1 MQDFD
6 LEHVMIPSAD
16 VKQMAK
22 WGFTDKELAGDNH
35 CFRKKVLD
43 GLHIEIWYNANTD
56 HHKTGR
62 WTAVIEYGMGIDTS
76 RTYGDNVKTAR
87 AAYASALSM
96 LNVFAGKLMVAVDKM
111 SQELAGFSS
120 L

>member
-1 MQDFD
+1 MPDFD
-6 LEHVMIPSAD
+6 LEHVMIPSTD
-16 VKQMAK
+16 VQQMTK
-22 WGFTDKELAGDNH
+22 WGFSDKELAGDNH

-62 WTAVIEYGMGIDTS
+62 WTAVIA
-76 RTYGDNVKTAR
+76 K
-87 AAYASALSM
+87 AAYTNALSM
-96 LNVFAGKLMVAVDKM
+96 LNGFAGKLMVVVDKM